1 MGCIMLKWWFKVK
14 MSKKWNST
22 TSSQTT
28 ACVSACRLVKSLWA
42 CQKNLGLGK
51 EAIGFA
57 RKSLLST
64 ICSAKNGVLCHV
76 LSIFSGQWWH

>member
-1 MGCIMLKWWFKVK
+1 MK
-14 MSKKWNST
+14 MFKKWNST
-22 TSSQTT
+22 TSSQKTS
-28 ACVSACRLVKSLWA
+28 CVSARRLVKSLWA

-57 RKSLLST
+57 QKSLLSR
-64 ICSAKNGVLCHV
+64 ICSAKNEVLCHI